1 MEWPFDDSISV
12 DYVAVTWRTR
22 EGGPEDCICS
32 ESAQWLLPTDLHSKF
47 IPMKQD
53 TSLIPVEMS
62 IYQPQKIQA
71 THTTPSIDPEARATQ
86 VDLFVRTDIPC

>member
-47 IPMKQD
+47 IPMKQY
-53 TSLIPVEMS
+53 TSLIPVDMS
-62 IYQPQKIQA
+62 TYQPQPQQNQA
-71 THTTPSIDPEARATQ
+71 THTTPSMEPEARATQ
-86 VDLFVRTDIPC
+86 VEYFCQDHP